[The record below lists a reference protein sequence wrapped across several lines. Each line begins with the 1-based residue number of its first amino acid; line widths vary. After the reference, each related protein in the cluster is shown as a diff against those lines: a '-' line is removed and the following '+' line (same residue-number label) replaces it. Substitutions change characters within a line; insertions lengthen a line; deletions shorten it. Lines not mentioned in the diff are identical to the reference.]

1 MIVRLRFFALLRE
14 RLGTEVERQ
23 VRTGSTIAAVWRA
36 FVAEHPEI
44 ATVQV
49 RFAVRDAYV
58 EPTHRLVA
66 GDEVAVFPPVSGGA

>member
-14 RLGTEVERQ
+14 KLGPEVERK
-23 VRTGSTIAAVWRA
+23 VRSGTTIAAVWHA
-36 FVAEHPEI
+36 FVSEHPEI
-44 ATVQV
+44 APVQV

-58 EPTHRLVA
+58 EPTHRLRA